1 MPSNNKKAFPMKHGD
16 VMELAIRRGFIWP
29 SYEIYGGAGG
39 FYDYGPLGAT
49 LKKKLEDVWRELYCI
64 KEGFLEI
71 SSPSVSPE
79 EVFIAS
85 GHVNS
90 FVDPLVECKKCGSA
104 FRADHTIQEAV
115 GMKTDGLSIGELE
128 RIIDKNS
135 VKCPKCG
142 GGFGGVWT
150 YNLMFKT
157 HIGPGEKRVGY
168 LRPETAQAMF
178 VLFNRLYSFYRK
190 KLPFGVAQL
199 GRAYRNEISP
209 RQGVIRL
216 REFSQAEVEIFVD
229 PREKTHKNFKN
240 VSREKMVLVPQ
251 DGEEVKV
258 SAADAVKNGTVTSE
272 LLTYHLLLTKH
283 FLGMVGIPEER
294 IRFRQHVKTEMAHYA
309 ADCWDAE
316 FNSERFGWIEVV
328 GIADRTCYD
337 LEAHE
342 KESGV
347 ELKAFRRFETPDVVE
362 KEVLVPDEAKIGPA
376 FKSQAKDIVEALKGL
391 GEKEMEGFSNN
402 GYIELE
408 VGGEKIKLD
417 SDCISLKKVE
427 KTVAGE
433 KITPHIIE
441 PSYGIDRI
449 IYCVLENAYSER
461 DDKVV
466 LNLKNSVAPVEVA
479 IFPLVTKPELIKVA
493 REVYEDLKASGFYST
508 YDEADSIGRRYARVD
523 EIGVP
528 YAITVDFD
536 TLSDNSV
543 TVRDRNTT
551 NQIRIKLK
559 DLDETLQ
566 KLLSESVRF
575 EEL

>member
-1 MPSNNKKAFPMKHGD
+1 MKHGD

-258 SAADAVKNGTVTSE
+258 SAADAVKKGTVTSE

-316 FNSERFGWIEVV
+316 VYTERFGWIEVV
-328 GIADRTCYD
+328 GIADRTDYD
-337 LEAHE
+337 LKAHME
-342 KESGV
+342 HGHV
-347 ELKAFRRFETPDVVE
+347 DLTAFVRFEEPK
-362 KEVLVPDEAKIGPA
+362 KEEGWKLRPNMAVIGP
-376 FKSQAKDIVEALKGL
+376 KYKDMADDVIAAAAEFGIEELRSFDKHGYVE
-391 GEKEMEGFSNN
+391 F
-402 GYIELE
+402 E
-408 VGGEKIKLD
+408 VGGEKIRLEKDELVRE
-417 SDCISLKKVE
+417 KEV
-427 KTVAGE
+427 KTVAGK
-433 KITPHIIE
+433 KIIPHVIE

-449 IYCVLENAYSER
+449 LYCVLESAYSER

-551 NQIRIKLK
+551 NQVRIKLK